1 MPALPFSEILGQ
13 PEAVAFLSGIAASGR
28 VANAYLL
35 LGPAGVGKGSAMI
48 AFARALL
55 CERSAAMSPRS
66 QESLFDTAA
75 TNESAAAPT
84 GDACGT
90 CSACIKSRTLQHP
103 DMKLLFPVSGEE
115 KELEKT
121 VPELIDAW
129 RADPFFTFTYEKAAS
144 IRIGM
149 MRELLREMAF
159 KPFEADR
166 RVVMIRDADRM
177 REDQFS
183 AMLKSLEEPGAS
195 TVWILTTSRPTKLPA
210 TIRSRCQRVRFR
222 ALAEPLIADYMQQR
236 TGASAPESRMLAA
249 LSSGSL
255 GRALQIRGSEPV
267 KARNDAMALLDLAR
281 KGPPG
286 SLWMSAQRLSGF
298 GKAGREGLRRMID
311 FQLLWQRDL
320 LRARYDAPREQLV
333 NRDREA
339 ELRREAATVD
349 ATEVRRR
356 LMILEEAL
364 RSIDGNI
371 AADATLF
378 STLSR
383 IANPALSRTGWPRHP
398 AARWEY

>member
-13 PEAVAFLSGIAASGR
+13 PEAVAFLSGVAASGR

-75 TNESAAAPT
+75 MNESAAAPT
-84 GDACGT
+84 GDACGI

-183 AMLKSLEEPGAS
+183 AMLKSLEEPGVA
-195 TVWILTTSRPTKLPA
+195 TVWILTTSRPTKLQ
-210 TIRSRCQRVRFR
+210 I
-222 ALAEPLIADYMQQR
+222 
-236 TGASAPESRMLAA
+236 
-249 LSSGSL
+249 
-255 GRALQIRGSEPV
+255 GRAHV
-267 KARNDAMALLDLAR
+267 
-281 KGPPG
+281 
-286 SLWMSAQRLSGF
+286 
-298 GKAGREGLRRMID
+298 
-311 FQLLWQRDL
+311 
-320 LRARYDAPREQLV
+320 
-333 NRDREA
+333 
-339 ELRREAATVD
+339 
-349 ATEVRRR
+349 
-356 LMILEEAL
+356 
-364 RSIDGNI
+364 
-371 AADATLF
+371 
-378 STLSR
+378 
-383 IANPALSRTGWPRHP
+383 
-398 AARWEY
+398 